1 MSNEPKAGKVVIAVA
16 IIWGAVILATA
27 IVLQDAGLM
36 GKMFPILGGGA
47 AGCIIVVSGYLRKS
61 RKQ

>member
-1 MSNEPKAGKVVIAVA
+1 MSSDRKTGKVVIAVA

-27 IVLQDAGLM
+27 LVLQDAVLM

-47 AGCIIVVSGYLRKS
+47 AGCIIVVSSYLKKS
-61 RKQ
+61 CK